1 MSAEIGDDEIM
12 KAMRVAGMDSRQIRA
27 LTYTSWKDGIDIER
41 PSTAL
46 VAFVQAIHHRLCRPA
61 DGQSEQK

>member
-1 MSAEIGDDEIM
+1 MDEEDEIM
-12 KAMRVAGMDSRQIRA
+12 QAMRVAGWDMKQIRA

-46 VAFVQAIHHRLCRPA
+46 VAFVELIRSGRLRK
-61 DGQSEQK
+61 QT